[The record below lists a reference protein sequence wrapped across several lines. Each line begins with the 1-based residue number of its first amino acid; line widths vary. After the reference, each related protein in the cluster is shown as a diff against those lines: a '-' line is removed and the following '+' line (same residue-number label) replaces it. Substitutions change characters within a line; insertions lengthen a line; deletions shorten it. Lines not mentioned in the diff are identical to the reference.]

1 MWVLQ
6 LSSSCVQWHH
16 QEQDPSFTPGE
27 LPGDGG
33 VAWSSW
39 VFCGQWALPSFDCET
54 GTVDTKK
61 GYRGLNGAA
70 PVTSSRPEP
79 LLGWCTAPST
89 DRLCLLQVLHAVS
102 WASCSDPSD
111 CSPVALVASFEHSA
125 YQVDLGVCIYDP
137 VLNLVSHNFR
147 ISSVLVEIWMW
158 PLNFLCSVDSQPSLL
173 HKSEL
178 KSRKLSYCMLML
190 TAYLRRYPAKDCRA
204 SFQAKLNKQLSSS
217 EKAQNKQ
224 KIIPSLEYN

>member
-1 MWVLQ
+1 M
-6 LSSSCVQWHH
+6 
-16 QEQDPSFTPGE
+16 TGE
-27 LPGDGG
+27 WRGPAGCFAASGLCLRLTVRYKP
-33 VAWSSW
+33 
-39 VFCGQWALPSFDCET
+39 LYET

-102 WASCSDPSD
+102 WASCSDPSE

-147 ISSVLVEIWMW
+147 ISSVLVEIWM
-158 PLNFLCSVDSQPSLL
+158 
-173 HKSEL
+173 
-178 KSRKLSYCMLML
+178 
-190 TAYLRRYPAKDCRA
+190 
-204 SFQAKLNKQLSSS
+204 
-217 EKAQNKQ
+217 
-224 KIIPSLEYN
+224 